1 MEKEKWRKDQAQEKE
16 DAAVAKIQR
25 RADRK
30 IAREK
35 REKDNKKQLML
46 DDIKKFMVDK
56 G

>member
-1 MEKEKWRKDQAQEKE
+1 MQKWRDEQAQSKKNAE
-16 DAAVAKIQR
+16 VAKVKR

-46 DDIKKFMVDK
+46 NDINKYMVEK
-56 G
+56 GS